1 MAACHGEYYPFSQ
14 CCDTTG
20 LNDDCFQWID
30 VVALAIT
37 LAVDTML
44 AIILVVMLY
53 RSRTGLKTQCV
64 LARTH
69 HLVEDI

>member
-1 MAACHGEYYPFSQ
+1 MAACHGEYCLCSQ
-14 CCDTTG
+14 CCDTID
-20 LNDDCFQWID
+20 LNDDRFQWID

-44 AIILVVMLY
+44 AVILVVMLY
-53 RSRTGLKTQCV
+53 RSRTGLRTQWV

-69 HLVEDI
+69 IPFEDI